1 MVKTNRSRK
10 AKPATK
16 PRSKAASIR
25 KAKPG
30 KAAGE
35 TKHDQVLALLRRAGG
50 VSIAA
55 IVKATG
61 WQEHSVRGFLAG
73 TVRKKLRLNLE
84 SKKQDGR
91 RIYRVVATKPPAL
104 KSGVATAS
112 QPKAA

>member
-1 MVKTNRSRK
+1 MIKTNRSRK
-10 AKPATK
+10 TK
-16 PRSKAASIR
+16 SAANPRSRAAPIR
-25 KAKPG
+25 KTKPG

-35 TKHDQVLALLRRAGG
+35 TKHDQILALLRRAGG

-84 SKKQDGR
+84 SKKHDGQR
-91 RIYRVVATKPPAL
+91 IIYRVITTK
-104 KSGVATAS
+104 SSATAS